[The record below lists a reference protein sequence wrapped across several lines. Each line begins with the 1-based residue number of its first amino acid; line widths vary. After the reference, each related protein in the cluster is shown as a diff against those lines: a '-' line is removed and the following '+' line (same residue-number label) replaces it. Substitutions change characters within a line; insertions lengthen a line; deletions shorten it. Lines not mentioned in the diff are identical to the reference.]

1 MTLRYHTDSWGTQ
14 RNGFTLVITA
24 FKNSQ
29 TFGCADGFSC
39 DSLICIN
46 SHLVCDNVSHCGHG
60 QDERAHN
67 NCSGDGVY
75 DLLGLDVG
83 QLVGGVLL
91 VILLLLAGG
100 TAICIRS
107 GRENR

>member
-1 MTLRYHTDSWGTQ
+1 M
-14 RNGFTLVITA
+14 
-24 FKNSQ
+24 
-29 TFGCADGFSC
+29 
-39 DSLICIN
+39 
-46 SHLVCDNVSHCGHG
+46 CDNVSHCGHG

-91 VILLLLAGG
+91 VILLFTAGG
-100 TAICIRS
+100 TAICIKS
-107 GRENR
+107 CRENR